1 MIFQFQYP
9 TGGERLRT
17 LFTTLQGWG
26 FQDFILPTILIFAII
41 FAILQKVAIFK
52 IKKTVAGAEVEI
64 GDRKINGILALA
76 IALLIVIPHTIGYYP
91 PDVDPI
97 RIINTFLP
105 NTMILLVAIV
115 LSMLLIGLV
124 AKEKPPQPIHFIMGL
139 IAVIA
144 LLAVIIKAA
153 FPAFVP
159 RWTMDQ
165 NTQAL
170 IIVLLTMALVAWF
183 VMSPPREPTPAGQPP
198 YKRLKG
204 WFGHT

>member
-1 MIFQFQYP
+1 MFQFTYP
-9 TGGERLRT
+9 TGGERLRAV
-17 LFTTLQGWG
+17 FTTLQGWG

-52 IKKTVAGAEVEI
+52 VKKGANDVP
-64 GDRKINGILALA
+64 DRKINGILALA
-76 IALLIVIPHTIGYYP
+76 IAMLIVIPHTVGYYP
-91 PDVDPI
+91 PEMDPI
-97 RIINTFLP
+97 RIINQFLP

-115 LSMLLIGLV
+115 LSMILIGLV
-124 AKEKPPQPIHFIMGL
+124 AKDKPPQPIHFIMGL
-139 IAVIA
+139 IAIIA

-159 RWTMDQ
+159 RWAMDQ

-183 VMSPPREPTPAGQPP
+183 VMSPPREPTAAGQDP

-204 WFGHT
+204 WFGHP